1 MISALRGMKVI
12 ELGHVISVPFA
23 SALLADFGAEVIKVE
38 VPGVGDG
45 LRNMSK
51 IKNMFFAVEGR
62 NKKCITLNLQKSKG
76 REILRTLLK
85 DADVLIENYR
95 PGVLTKLGFGWHV
108 LQELNPRLSLVS
120 VSGFG
125 QTGPYRDRPGY
136 DSVGMAM
143 GGLTYVSGSP
153 EGPPVRPGLAI
164 GDYVTGLF
172 AALGAMFAVYA
183 RDNQGLDR
191 GQIVDVSLYESVFR
205 LMETAVI
212 EYSYNGNIKERVGN
226 GHPAT
231 VPSGH
236 FQTKDGKWVVV
247 TSGNDKIF
255 TNLCNCM
262 KKADWLENPNYKT
275 QAERI
280 VHRQEIDQATSEFI
294 LEHTLAELVDIFKQD
309 VPLAPIY
316 SIEDIF
322 NDPQYQSREN
332 ILELMTEN
340 FGKIKMQGIVPKL
353 SINPGELKWAGAGEM
368 GHHNNEVYKDL
379 GFSAEEILQ
388 LKEEGVI

>member
-1 MISALRGMKVI
+1 MAGALQGLKVI

-23 SALLADFGAEVIKVE
+23 SALMADFGAEVIKIE

-45 LRNMSK
+45 LRNMCK

-62 NKKCITLNLQKSKG
+62 NKKCITLNLQKEKG
-76 REILRTLLK
+76 KEILRSLLAE
-85 DADVLIENYR
+85 ADVMIENYR
-95 PGVLTKLGFGWHV
+95 PGVLAKLGFGWEE
-108 LQELNPRLSLVS
+108 LQKINPRLSLVS

-125 QTGPYRDRPGY
+125 QTGPYRNRPGY

-153 EGPPVRPGLAI
+153 DGPPVRPGLAI

-172 AALGAMFAVYA
+172 AALGTMFAIYA
-183 RDNQGLDR
+183 RDSQGLNK
-191 GQIVDVSLYESVFR
+191 GQIVDISLYESVFR

-212 EYSYNGNIKERVGN
+212 EYSYNGTVKERVGN

-255 TNLCNCM
+255 ANLCKCM
-262 KKADWLENPNYKT
+262 NRPEWLEKPEFKT
-275 QAERI
+275 QTDRLAIRAY
-280 VHRQEIDQATSEFI
+280 IDKETKEFI
-294 LEHTLAELVDIFKQD
+294 LQHTLEELLDIFKQD
-309 VPLAPIY
+309 VPVAPIY

-322 NDPQYQSREN
+322 NDPQYQSRN
-332 ILELMTEN
+332 DILELETEN
-340 FGKIKMQGIVPKL
+340 FGKIKMQGIVPKM
-353 SINPGELKWAGAGEM
+353 SMTPGELKWAGAGEM
-368 GHHNNEVYKDL
+368 GYHNEEVYTGM
-379 GFSAEEILQ
+379 GFTKEEIERMR
-388 LKEEGVI
+388 EEKII